1 MTNRRYL
8 FGSLFAFG
16 LMALLLLVAPPAS
29 PAKSKMTQD
38 VAAQD
43 SELSRIMPLL
53 QSPASSP
60 RK

>member
-1 MTNRRYL
+1 
-8 FGSLFAFG
+8 
-16 LMALLLLVAPPAS
+16 VS